1 MKQSKVIRLHIL
13 ALEALDNRIDN
24 EYLLL
29 QGINSNDIA
38 FDYLRRLEAERAEL
52 WASYCYQRKIA
63 NH

>member
-29 QGINSNDIA
+29 QGINYNDIA
-38 FDYLRRLEAERAEL
+38 YNYVKMLEAERAEL
-52 WASYCYQRKIA
+52 WASYCYQRKIV
-63 NH
+63 NQ